1 MKRYAALAGALLAL
15 FLTAYLLV
23 EALEIAVLADPA
35 PSLQRRGLAG
45 AVVGVALLVAD
56 AVLPVASSVV
66 MVALGALYG
75 VPIAVALSLG
85 GRVTMAVV
93 GFAIGR
99 RGGPLMERFL
109 RREERAR
116 AERLLSRRGALAV
129 VISRPV
135 PLVAETVAVLAGASG
150 LAWGRFLV
158 AALVG
163 SLPEVLAYTLAG
175 AVAAS
180 FGSAA
185 VIWSLFIAAVVG
197 FWLVGRWLDNRVVAV
212 EGGTG

>member
-1 MKRYAALAGALLAL
+1 MRRYATLAGALRAL

-23 EALEIAVLADPA
+23 EAVAVPVLADPA
-35 PSLQRRGLAG
+35 PSLERGGVAG
-45 AVVGVALLVAD
+45 AVVGVFLLVAD
-56 AVLPVASSVV
+56 ALLPVASSVV

-75 VPIAVALSLG
+75 VPIAVALALG
-85 GRVTMAVV
+85 GRVAMAAV

-99 RGGPLMERFL
+99 RGGPMMERL
-109 RREERAR
+109 VRGEERAR
-116 AERLLSRRGALAV
+116 GERVLSRRGALAV
-129 VISRPV
+129 VVSRPV
-135 PLVAETVAVLAGASG
+135 PLVAETVAVLAGASRVP
-150 LAWGRFLV
+150 WGRFLL

-163 SLPEVLAYTLAG
+163 SLPEVLAYSLAG

-185 VIWSLFIAAVVG
+185 VIWTLFIAAVGG
-197 FWLVGRWLDNRVVAV
+197 FWLVARWLDNRVVAV

>member
-1 MKRYAALAGALLAL
+1 M
-15 FLTAYLLV
+15 
-23 EALEIAVLADPA
+23 
-35 PSLQRRGLAG
+35 G
-45 AVVGVALLVAD
+45 AVVGFALLVAD

-75 VPIAVALSLG
+75 VPIAVALSLA
-85 GRVTMAVV
+85 GRVAMAAV

-109 RREERAR
+109 PREERAR

-135 PLVAETVAVLAGASG
+135 PLVAETVAVLAGASR
-150 LAWGRFLV
+150 LAWSRFLV

-163 SLPEVLAYTLAG
+163 SLPEALAYSLAG

-185 VIWSLFIAAVVG
+185 VIWSLFIAAAVG